1 MPAAGPSMKNNV
13 FMGAGQLGLENNVS
27 KVLTWTARVEKQ
39 CFYGSRQLESLEN
52 NVSKVLT
59 WTRVLKNNVF
69 LGSIEDLKPEKHC
82 LQAKK

>member
-13 FMGAGQLGLENNVS
+13 FMGARQLG
-27 KVLTWTARVEKQ
+27 
-39 CFYGSRQLESLEN
+39 SLEN
-52 NVSKVLT
+52 NVSKVAT